1 MTTRHFAPVLATL
14 LLIALAGCTVA
25 SGRDIGIV
33 AGERNS
39 NPSMYFEPKRVT
51 VRAGETVTFVV
62 KNEGTVDHEF
72 ESDEAGIGEVV
83 APPGRTRRL
92 AFESPSRPG
101 EYPVYCDLPGHRE
114 AGMELVL
121 VVE

>member
-1 MTTRHFAPVLATL
+1 MKTLHPALVLAAL
-14 LLIALAGCTVA
+14 LLSLAACTVG
-25 SGRDIGIV
+25 SGREIGIA

-39 NPSMYFEPKRVT
+39 NPAMYFEPKRVT

-62 KNEGTVDHEF
+62 RNEGTVDHEF

-83 APPGRTRRL
+83 APPGRSQRL
-92 AFESPSRPG
+92 VFEAPSRPG
-101 EYPVYCDLPGHRE
+101 ECPLYCNLPGHRE

>member
-1 MTTRHFAPVLATL
+1 MKTLHLVLVLTAL
-14 LLIALAGCTVA
+14 LLSLAACTVA
-25 SGRDIGIV
+25 SGREIGIA

-39 NPSMYFEPKRVT
+39 NPAMYFEPKRVT
-51 VRAGETVTFVV
+51 VRAGEKVTFVV
-62 KNEGTVDHEF
+62 RNEGTVDHEF

-92 AFESPSRPG
+92 AFEAPSRPG
-101 EYPVYCDLPGHRE
+101 EYPVYCDLPGHRA